1 MINGVADPGGRLWA
15 ITSYFNPARY
25 RRRFANYHAFRAGL
39 GVPLATI
46 ELSFDGSFQLQAS
59 DADLLVQICGRDV
72 MWQKERLL
80 NHLLPLLPDACRE
93 VVALDCDLVFCGSD
107 WAAQV
112 SAALC
117 GAALVQPFRRVWHL
131 PADAGP
137 GHAAAHGSVA
147 AEALASAIAAGR
159 SAHEVLG
166 RAMDRNPGAPTPGF
180 AWAAGRDLLERHGF
194 YDACIIGGGDTALAS
209 AAFGA
214 WDHAMD
220 FHCLNQRQRDRYF
233 AWAEAF
239 HREVRGSVSCLDGDL
254 FHLWH
259 GTIAERRSRQRH
271 QGLAG
276 FAFDPWKDVA
286 VADSGCWQWAS
297 DKPELHAYVRDY
309 FFSRKE
315 DGAVWIG
322 EAASPRVADVDPNAT
337 R

>member
-1 MINGVADPGGRLWA
+1 MNEAVDRGGRLWA
-15 ITSYFNPARY
+15 ITSYFNPAGY
-25 RRRFANYHAFRAGL
+25 RRRFANYRAFRAGL

-46 ELSFDGSFQLQAS
+46 ELSFDGNFQLQAG
-59 DADLLVQICGRDV
+59 DADVLVQIRGRDV

-93 VVALDCDLVFCGSD
+93 VVALDCDLVFPRSD

-117 GAALVQPFRRVWHL
+117 GAALVQPFRHVRHL

-137 GHAAAHGSVA
+137 DHVGEPGGLVE
-147 AEALASAIAAGR
+147 EALASAIAAGQ

-166 RAMDRNPGAPTPGF
+166 RAGKRSDGGPTPGF
-180 AWAAGRDLLERHGF
+180 AWAAPRDLLERHGF
-194 YDACIIGGGDTALAS
+194 YDVCIVGGGDRALAS
-209 AAFGA
+209 AAFGG
-214 WDHAMD
+214 WEHAMERQ
-220 FHCLNQRQRDRYF
+220 FLNQRQRERYL

-239 HREVRGSVSCLDGDL
+239 HREVRGSVTCLEGDL

-259 GTIAERRSRQRH
+259 GTIADRRTRQRH
-271 QGLAG
+271 QGLG
-276 FAFDPWKDVA
+276 VFAFDPGRDLA
-286 VADSGCWQWAS
+286 LAESGCWQWAS

-315 DGAVWIG
+315 DGQ
-322 EAASPRVADVDPNAT
+322 D
-337 R
+337 